1 MTAAVAVSLRTDVRW
16 RVRDCDA
23 IRHGLCDY
31 VMQHSSCIGPI
42 TGDDLLRFFT
52 VSETAGMLG

>member
-1 MTAAVAVSLRTDVRW
+1 VRW

-23 IRHGLCDY
+23 IRHGLRDY
-31 VMQHSSCIGPI
+31 VVEHRSSTGPI

-52 VSETAGMLG
+52 V